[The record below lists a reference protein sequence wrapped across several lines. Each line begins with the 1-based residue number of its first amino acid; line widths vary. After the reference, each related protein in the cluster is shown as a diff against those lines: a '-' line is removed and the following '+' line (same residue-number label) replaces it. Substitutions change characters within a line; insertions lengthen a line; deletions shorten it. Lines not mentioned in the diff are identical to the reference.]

1 MNWKRLLR
9 DVVIAILSAIL
20 TFLTASCAGGVVIGH
35 RNRQVQEVN
44 ASADSAD
51 FQLPAVTIYK

>member
-9 DVVIAILSAIL
+9 DVIVAVLSAIL
-20 TFLTASCAGGVVIGH
+20 TFLTASCAGGIVIGH

-44 ASADSAD
+44 ASADSAEL
-51 FQLPAVTIYK
+51 QLPSVTIYK